1 MPFSASHCS
10 LMPAAWFF
18 DDIDDAAEQ
27 RISEIVRS
35 LTVTFLVSLV
45 FAARHGWKHATARRL
60 RIVAGI
66 FGLVCALLGVSLVF
80 FSE

>member
-1 MPFSASHCS
+1 MTPVVVIALS
-10 LMPAAWFF
+10 
-18 DDIDDAAEQ
+18 
-27 RISEIVRS
+27 IVGACAV
-35 LTVTFLVSLV
+35 VTFLVSLV

-66 FGLVCALLGVSLVF
+66 FGLVCALLGVSLAF